1 MCIRDSSVRVNGDF
15 MNKVMNLKKDPEAT
29 IELTGRTD
37 SSVNKKVKVKHLWDL
52 ITYSCWNCADPA
64 LQYDDIFNMWHTCP
78 AGEDGK
84 TGAKHNRINAT
95 NPCSEYAF
103 LDDTSCNLASIN
115 VYSFY
120 NKEEKK
126 FDLNSFTHV
135 VGLVQLMLEASVHW
149 GQFPTKDIARKTH
162 MFRTT
167 GLGLANIA
175 SLLMVEGYGYDS
187 DEARNYTAALCSVMT
202 GYS

>member
-1 MCIRDSSVRVNGDF
+1 
-15 MNKVMNLKKDPEAT
+15 
-29 IELTGRTD
+29 
-37 SSVNKKVKVKHLWDL
+37 
-52 ITYSCWNCADPA
+52 
-64 LQYDDIFNMWHTCP
+64 
-78 AGEDGK
+78 
-84 TGAKHNRINAT
+84 KHNRINAT

-187 DEARNYTAALCSVMT
+187 
-202 GYS
+202 